1 MQLDFLT
8 PRVERLSADG
18 AWTTLHPGGAIGRLR
33 TPRLARLVLLACA
46 LVVAAGL
53 LSPTL
58 VQGELQVVCL
68 GNGGMKLVAISD
80 DGQGETVSGPSM
92 ACPLCQAIAPPPVVV
107 ATPPPLL
114 SPKGCAG

>member
-1 MQLDFLT
+1 M
-8 PRVERLSADG
+8 
-18 AWTTLHPGGAIGRLR
+18 IGRLR

-80 DGQGETVSGPSM
+80 DGQGETLSGPSM
-92 ACPLCQAIAPPPVVV
+92 ACPLCQAVAPPPVVV
-107 ATPPPLL
+107 APPPPLL
-114 SPKGCAG
+114 SLLALASRPAVVARLVALAGAPMPARGPPQA